1 MLGIPVPLLSCMAAA
16 ACLEAGESRTHAAWS
31 ICSSR
36 KCPWVMP
43 HSKPRHLNKADLAAG
58 PEPLRMPTSFGWGWG
73 RGYTRGSQEAELICP
88 LLSFTSNFQDLLYT
102 TIY

>member
-36 KCPWVMP
+36 KCPWVMLLIP
-43 HSKPRHLNKADLAAG
+43 NPGTLARLTLLQAQSFSGCPPLSAGVGEGGIQEEVRRLN
-58 PEPLRMPTSFGWGWG
+58 
-73 RGYTRGSQEAELICP
+73 
-88 LLSFTSNFQDLLYT
+88 
-102 TIY
+102 

>member
-73 RGYTRGSQEAELICP
+73 RGIQEEVRRL
-88 LLSFTSNFQDLLYT
+88 N
-102 TIY
+102 